1 VKSSPAATKTTS
13 GAAQVRAYF
22 ASLPP
27 DARSHLK
34 TIRDIIRSAA
44 PRAAESISY
53 GIPTFKIDGERFI
66 YCAAFKHHVSLYP
79 MTAAIRRTF
88 ADELKGYKTSTGTIQ
103 FPLDRPLPI
112 AFVKRLVRARLAEMS
127 PTDKRKRS

>member
-1 VKSSPAATKTTS
+1 SPSKTSTN
-13 GAAQVRAYF
+13 AAQVRAYF
-22 ASLPP
+22 ASLPA
-27 DARSHLK
+27 DARSHLRK
-34 TIRDIIRSAA
+34 IRDIIRAAA

-88 ADELKGYKTSTGTIQ
+88 AGEVKGYKTSTGTIQ
-103 FPLDRPLPI
+103 FPLDEPLPI
-112 AFVKRLVRARLAEMS
+112 GFIKRLVKARLAEM
-127 PTDKRKRS
+127 RHA

>member
-1 VKSSPAATKTTS
+1 VKSSPASKNDAAQ
-13 GAAQVRAYF
+13 GAAQVRTYF
-22 ASLPP
+22 ASLPA

-34 TIRDIIRSAA
+34 QVRDIIRAAA

-103 FPLDRPLPI
+103 FPLAKPLPI
-112 AFVKRLVRARLAEMS
+112 GFVKRLVKARLGEMRAK
-127 PTDKRKRS
+127 DRA